1 MLIVDISPP
10 GKDKH
15 RFLHMIYDPGIP
27 ISSLIQENTAAT
39 SPILPVFAVWQAAT
53 YVCDSQEQK
62 GIPGID
68 QYICGNNISTI
79 EDMKFRGGEA
89 KSITGK

>member
-1 MLIVDISPP
+1 
-10 GKDKH
+10 
-15 RFLHMIYDPGIP
+15 MIRAIP
-27 ISSLIQENTAAT
+27 SGHNFQENPAAICL
-39 SPILPVFAVWQAAT
+39 ILLVFAVWHAAT

-79 EDMKFRGGEA
+79 EDTKFRGGEA
-89 KSITGK
+89 KSVTGK